1 MLLHNPVAR
10 FVVPLA
16 LLLGIVLLPA
26 RTALAA
32 DAVAMVTD
40 LQGPARLVDEGRQ
53 RPLALLEYLRPGHE
67 VRLGKNA
74 RVTLIYF
81 QSGTQYVA
89 GGEGTVRI
97 AVAKPEV
104 AGGAT
109 LAGSETRQAA
119 LAASA
124 RKDVVQGALV
134 MKTVPQPI
142 QPLSPADTRVLDT
155 RPVFVWKSPKAKPPF
170 HLTLTD
176 ANKQVVAQADVK
188 AMRFELSPSVTLM
201 EGARYTWRVEGK
213 TAKGEALVGEASF
226 EVATAA
232 ERDKVRQARPTSG
245 AAFSERV
252 TYAVILDGM
261 GFRDDARQLW
271 RQLAAE
277 RPKDIRLRVRANK
290 EH

>member
-10 FVVPLA
+10 FVVPLV

-53 RPLALLEYLRPGHE
+53 RPLVLLEYLRPGHE

-142 QPLSPADTRVLDT
+142 QPLSPADTRVLDA

-176 ANKQVVAQADVK
+176 VNKQVVAQADVK
-188 AMRFELSPSVTLM
+188 AMRFELPAGVTLAD
-201 EGARYTWRVEGK
+201 GARYAWRVEGK
-213 TAKGEALVGEASF
+213 TAKGDPVVGEASF
-226 EVATAA
+226 DVATAA
-232 ERDKVRQARPTSG
+232 ERDKLNQARPAAG

>member
-1 MLLHNPVAR
+1 MLLGNSVTR
-10 FVVPLA
+10 FMFSLA
-16 LLLGIVLLPA
+16 LLLGVSVSATQPV
-26 RTALAA
+26 RAA

-40 LQGPARLVDEGRQ
+40 LQGPARLTDEGRQ

-97 AVAKPEV
+97 AATKPEV

-134 MKTVPQPI
+134 MKIVPQPI
-142 QPLSPADTRVLDT
+142 QPLSPVDTRVLNAH
-155 RPVFVWKSPKAKPPF
+155 PVFVWKSRPISLPAQPP
-170 HLTLTD
+170 
-176 ANKQVVAQADVK
+176 
-188 AMRFELSPSVTLM
+188 P
-201 EGARYTWRVEGK
+201 
-213 TAKGEALVGEASF
+213 
-226 EVATAA
+226 
-232 ERDKVRQARPTSG
+232 
-245 AAFSERV
+245 
-252 TYAVILDGM
+252 
-261 GFRDDARQLW
+261 
-271 RQLAAE
+271 
-277 RPKDIRLRVRANK
+277 
-290 EH
+290 

>member
-1 MLLHNPVAR
+1 MLRHNSVTR
-10 FVVPLA
+10 SVVSLA
-16 LLLGIVLLPA
+16 LLLGVALLPG
-26 RTALAA
+26 RTVLAA

-53 RPLALLEYLRPGHE
+53 RPLVLLEYLRPGHE

-81 QSGTQYVA
+81 QSGTQYVT

-97 AVAKPEV
+97 AAAKPEV

-134 MKTVPQPI
+134 MKATPQPI
-142 QPLSPADTRVLDT
+142 QPLSPADTRALNA
-155 RPVFVWKSPKAKPPF
+155 RPVFVWKSSKAKPPF
-170 HLTLTD
+170 QITLTD
-176 ANKQVVAQADVK
+176 ANKQVVAQAEVK
-188 AMRFELSPSVTLM
+188 AMRFELPASITLAD
-201 EGARYTWRVEGK
+201 GARYSWRVEGR
-213 TAKGEALVGEASF
+213 TSKGDPVVGEASF
-226 EVATAA
+226 NVATAA
-232 ERDKVRQARPTSG
+232 ERDKVNQARPAAG

-252 TYAVILDGM
+252 TYAAILDGM
-261 GFRDDARQLW
+261 GFRDAARVEW
-271 RQLAAE
+271 RKLSAE
-277 RPKDIRLRVRANK
+277 RKGDIRLRVRANQ
-290 EH
+290 

>member
-1 MLLHNPVAR
+1 
-10 FVVPLA
+10 
-16 LLLGIVLLPA
+16 
-26 RTALAA
+26 
-32 DAVAMVTD
+32 MVTD

-53 RPLALLEYLRPGHE
+53 RPLVLLEYLRPGHE

-97 AVAKPEV
+97 AATKPEV

-134 MKTVPQPI
+134 MKIAPQPI
-142 QPLSPADTRVLDT
+142 QPLSPMDTRVLNAH
-155 RPVFVWKSPKAKPPF
+155 PVLVWKSPKAKPPF

-188 AMRFELSPSVTLM
+188 ATRFELPAGVTLAD
-201 EGARYTWRVEGK
+201 GARYTWRVEGR
-213 TAKGEALVGEASF
+213 TSKGDPVIGEASF
-226 EVATAA
+226 DVATAA
-232 ERDKVRQARPTSG
+232 ERDKLNQARPAAG

>member
-1 MLLHNPVAR
+1 MLLYHSVMR
-10 FVVPLA
+10 FVISLA
-16 LLLGIVLLPA
+16 LLLGIILLPA

-40 LQGPARLVDEGRQ
+40 LQGPARLTDQGRQ

-89 GGEGTVRI
+89 AGEGTVRI
-97 AVAKPEV
+97 AATKPEV

-134 MKTVPQPI
+134 MKIVPQPI
-142 QPLSPADTRVLDT
+142 QPLSPVDTRVLNAH
-155 RPVFVWKSPKAKPPF
+155 PVFVWKSPKAKPPF

-188 AMRFELSPSVTLM
+188 AMRFELPAGITLAD
-201 EGARYTWRVEGK
+201 GARYSWRVEGR
-213 TAKGEALVGEASF
+213 TSKGDPVIGEASF
-226 EVATAA
+226 DVATAA
-232 ERDKVRQARPTSG
+232 ERDKVNQARPAAG

-252 TYAVILDGM
+252 TYAAILDGM

-277 RPKDIRLRVRANK
+277 RKGDIRLRVRANK

>member
-1 MLLHNPVAR
+1 MLLHNPITR

-26 RTALAA
+26 RTVLAA

-40 LQGPARLVDEGRQ
+40 LQGPARLTDEGRQ

-97 AVAKPEV
+97 AATKPEV

-134 MKTVPQPI
+134 MKIAPQPI
-142 QPLSPADTRVLDT
+142 QPLSPVDTRVLDA

-170 HLTLTD
+170 QFTLTD
-176 ANKQVVAQADVK
+176 ANKQAVTRADAK
-188 AMRFELSPSVTLM
+188 ATRFELPAGVTLAD
-201 EGARYTWRVEGK
+201 GARYAWRVEAK
-213 TAKGEALVGEASF
+213 TAKGETLVGEASF
-226 EVATAA
+226 EAATAA
-232 ERDKVRQARPTSG
+232 ERDQVRRARPTPA

-252 TYAVILDGM
+252 TYAAILDGM

-277 RPKDIRLRVRANK
+277 RPQDIRLRVRANK

>member
-1 MLLHNPVAR
+1 MLLGNSVTR
-10 FVVPLA
+10 FMFSLA
-16 LLLGIVLLPA
+16 LLLGVSVFVTPPVQ
-26 RTALAA
+26 AA

-40 LQGPARLVDEGRQ
+40 LQGSARLTEEGRQ

-97 AVAKPEV
+97 AATKPEV

-109 LAGSETRQAA
+109 LVGSETRQAA

-134 MKTVPQPI
+134 MKIVPQPI
-142 QPLSPADTRVLDT
+142 QPLSPVDTRVLNAH
-155 RPVFVWKSPKAKPPF
+155 PVFVWMSPKAKPPF
-170 HLTLTD
+170 QITLTD
-176 ANKQVVAQADVK
+176 ANKQVVARADVK
-188 AMRFELSPSVTLM
+188 AMRFELPASVTLM
-201 EGARYTWRVEGK
+201 DGARYIWRVEGR
-213 TAKGEALVGEASF
+213 TSKGDPVIGEASF
-226 EVATAA
+226 DVATAA
-232 ERDKVRQARPTSG
+232 ERDKVNQARPAAG

-252 TYAVILDGM
+252 TYAAILDGM

>member
-1 MLLHNPVAR
+1 MLLHNPIAR

-26 RTALAA
+26 RTVLAA

-97 AVAKPEV
+97 AATKPEV

-134 MKTVPQPI
+134 MKIAPQPI
-142 QPLSPADTRVLDT
+142 QPLSPMDTRVLNAH
-155 RPVFVWKSPKAKPPF
+155 PVLVWKSPKAKPPF

-188 AMRFELSPSVTLM
+188 ATRFELPTGATLAD
-201 EGARYTWRVEGK
+201 GARYTWRVEGR
-213 TAKGEALVGEASF
+213 TSKGDPVIGEASF
-226 EVATAA
+226 DVATAA
-232 ERDKVRQARPTSG
+232 ERDKLNQARPAAG

>member
-1 MLLHNPVAR
+1 MLLHNPIAR

-26 RTALAA
+26 RTVLAA

-40 LQGPARLVDEGRQ
+40 LQGPARLTDEGRQ

-74 RVTLIYF
+74 RVTFIYF

-97 AVAKPEV
+97 AATKPEV

-134 MKTVPQPI
+134 MKIAPQPI
-142 QPLSPADTRVLDT
+142 QPLSPMDTRVLNAH
-155 RPVFVWKSPKAKPPF
+155 PVLVWKSPKAKPPF

-188 AMRFELSPSVTLM
+188 ATRFELPAGVTLAD
-201 EGARYTWRVEGK
+201 GARYTWRVEGR
-213 TAKGEALVGEASF
+213 TSKGDPVIGEASF
-226 EVATAA
+226 DVATAA
-232 ERDKVRQARPTSG
+232 ERDKLNQARPAAG